1 LDFSFLGGCEVL
13 CAEIAEGSEAWDD
26 EPRVSGSTAG
36 RSVTLL
42 PVARLVAGVGPSM
55 LLFGVSAAVAIIA
68 PGVRCGLRMQVLN
81 PRRPSKADR

>member
-1 LDFSFLGGCEVL
+1 LDCSFLGGCEAF
-13 CAEIAEGSEAWDD
+13 CAEVAEGSEAWDD

-42 PVARLVAGVGPSM
+42 AIAKPVAGVGSSM

-68 PGVRCGLRMQVLN
+68 LGVRCGLRMQVLT
-81 PRRPSKADR
+81 